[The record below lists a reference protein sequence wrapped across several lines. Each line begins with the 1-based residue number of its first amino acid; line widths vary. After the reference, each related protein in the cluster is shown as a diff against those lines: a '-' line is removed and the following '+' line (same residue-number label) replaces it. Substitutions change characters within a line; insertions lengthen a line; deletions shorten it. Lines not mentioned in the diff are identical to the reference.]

1 MKTVPLSSAPHRLHL
16 RHAIVTG
23 GGQGLGQAIAR
34 ELLRCGCAVALH
46 YHRSAEGAEEVRQE
60 AVAQGLR
67 CATFQAD
74 LTVETEAAS
83 MVEQATKWLGAL
95 DILINNAGALIA
107 RKTLLE
113 LDATFWRHTQ
123 DVNLGS
129 LVYVIR
135 AAVPHLSIRGGAS
148 IVNLASL
155 AGRKGGHAGSLAYA
169 TAKGAVITLT
179 RALSTELAPH
189 GIRVNAVAPGLILGT
204 RFHAEHTTPE
214 SARKTIQE
222 IPLRRAGMPEDVARG
237 VAFLAG
243 EYDGF
248 ITGVTLDINGGVYC
262 C

>member
-1 MKTVPLSSAPHRLHL
+1 MVSFPSIPHRLQR

-34 ELLRCGCAVALH
+34 ELLRCGCSVALH
-46 YHRSAEGAEEVRQE
+46 YHRSAAGAEEVRRE
-60 AVAQGLR
+60 ALAQGLR
-67 CATFQAD
+67 CAMFQAD
-74 LTVETEAAS
+74 LTVEAEAAAL
-83 MVEQATKWLGAL
+83 VAQATDWLGAL

-113 LDATFWRHTQ
+113 LDTTFWRQTQ

-129 LVYVIR
+129 LVHVTR
-135 AAVPHLSIRGGAS
+135 AAVPHLSTRGGAS

-155 AGRKGGHAGSLAYA
+155 AGRRGGHAGSLAYA

-179 RALSTELAPH
+179 RALSTELAPQ

-222 IPLRRAGMPEDVARG
+222 IPLQRAGLPDDVARA

-248 ITGVTLDINGGVYC
+248 ITGITLDVNGGVYC